1 MVICKGLFVG
11 GQAERTTE
19 MVVPTVEVLRGVVTV
34 VLTVEVLRGVVTVAP
49 IVDGFRD
56 MFVIAFGEPGYP

>member
-19 MVVPTVEVLRGVVTV
+19 IVVPM
-34 VLTVEVLRGVVTVAP
+34 VEVLRGVVTVAP
-49 IVDGFRD
+49 MVEVLRGVVTVAPMVEVFNTT
-56 MFVIAFGEPGYP
+56 PGIKLYP